1 MNTKYSL
8 KRFLVIVGSTLTGLM
23 LATGV
28 DAANPE
34 PVTVEVTFVD
44 PITITEFNALQ
55 FGLLD
60 QNLSGVETVI
70 IAPGGGVTDGG
81 GNVIG
86 GTQAPA
92 NLTVTATGAQLI
104 TILVD
109 LPVANTGY
117 TLGTFICDYDLGADT
132 ACDGVGYTETTAAGG
147 TANLRVGVTL
157 TGNNLAVPGVF
168 NGSFRVTVS
177 YQ

>member
-1 MNTKYSL
+1 MFRANSWMKA
-8 KRFLVIVGSTLTGLM
+8 FLAVLGSTVIGLM

-44 PITITEFNALQ
+44 PITITEVNALQ

-60 QNLSGVETVI
+60 QILNLETITIDPDNTLTDV
-70 IAPGGGVTDGG
+70 GGIV
-81 GNVIG
+81 VG
-86 GTQAPA
+86 GTQGSAD
-92 NLTVTATGAQLI
+92 LTVTATGGLLI